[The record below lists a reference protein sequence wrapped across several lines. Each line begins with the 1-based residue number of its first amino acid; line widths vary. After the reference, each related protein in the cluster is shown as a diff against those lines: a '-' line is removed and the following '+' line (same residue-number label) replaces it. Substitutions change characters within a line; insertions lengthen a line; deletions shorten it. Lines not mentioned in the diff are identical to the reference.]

1 MTEAEK
7 LERVAYALR
16 ALELLEWCAE
26 HDTMTARV
34 ILRAAGADYEAAKL
48 QRVLKQ
54 SVLDVEK
61 LPKDQP

>member
-1 MTEAEK
+1 MTDGEK
-7 LERVAYALR
+7 SDRVAYALR
-16 ALELLEWCAE
+16 ALDLLEWCAE

-54 SVLDVEK
+54 SVLDIEK
-61 LPKDQP
+61 LPKDEP